1 MMILTKRYGI
11 TMKEVYY
18 KASSITVDFH
28 NNTTF
33 DGVCAGLGH
42 TSYWTE
48 MSTAIGGYAKQIWD
62 RVCNEFSNECIYVSE
77 KPIEELTSSE
87 CNKIALEHLQKF
99 INVFYNTYDYYS
111 TLLGL
116 YETNKTKL
124 MDKVKSIT
132 DNKVKFNDTP
142 QMDNVP
148 TFVGDNYMTNYTH
161 SEGTN
166 ESDIA
171 PVMTRLREI
180 QEDFKNVWND
190 WIYEFRRLFIEL

>member
-1 MMILTKRYGI
+1 MMILTKRYGLTFREVFEIATNETFNWHDYPTLKNTIDDLWYEGFI
-11 TMKEVYY
+11 TFATGSKV
-18 KASSITVDFH
+18 
-28 NNTTF
+28 
-33 DGVCAGLGH
+33 
-42 TSYWTE
+42 
-48 MSTAIGGYAKQIWD
+48 
-62 RVCNEFSNECIYVSE
+62 
-77 KPIEELTSSE
+77 EELWVKVLDEFLDHIIIIDEKSIDELDNATCVGIAQE
-87 CNKIALEHLQKF
+87 FIKKFYTTYQQNK
-99 INVFYNTYDYYS
+99 DYYE
-111 TLLGL
+111 TLINL
-116 YETNKTKL
+116 YDDNKSKL
-124 MDKVKSIT
+124 MDKVKSTT